1 MYKLIAFMIIV
12 YLVFLAGIGWW
23 VGKELATV
31 VNTLEEHTEC
41 VSEVCA

>member
-1 MYKLIAFMIIV
+1 MYKLVAFMIIV
-12 YLVFLAGIGWW
+12 YFVFLVGAGWW

-31 VNTLEEHTEC
+31 VNHLETHTEC